1 MGRRKSQRLRVGGSS
16 VLVISLDHKL
26 KVLIFFQKFLGKNVR
41 WVCDKANISR
51 ATFYR
56 HKKKLDGKMVI
67 TKR

>member
-1 MGRRKSQRLRVGGSS
+1 MIG
-16 VLVISLDHKL
+16 LDRKL
-26 KVLIFFQKFLGKNVR
+26 KVLIFFQKLLGKNVM
-41 WVCDKANISR
+41 WVCRILGISR